1 MPVYGAV
8 LTAALSDAAGALAAV
23 LALGVGLAAVP
34 QALKTIPTTPM
45 KASGDH
51 LLVRDIP

>member
-1 MPVYGAV
+1 VYGAV
-8 LTAALSDAAGALAAV
+8 LTAALSVAVGVLGAV
-23 LALGVGLAAVP
+23 LALGCGVAAVP

-51 LLVRDIP
+51 LLVRDMR

>member
-1 MPVYGAV
+1 VYGAV
-8 LTAALSDAAGALAAV
+8 LTAALSLAAGVLGAAV
-23 LALGVGLAAVP
+23 LALGCGLAAVP

-51 LLVRDIP
+51 LLVRDIR